1 MNTSKV
7 STLPGI
13 RSEIVASRRIQTRV
27 LFTGVPGG
35 IPVLFLHGNL
45 SSATWWEETLLALP
59 AGYLGI
65 APDLR
70 GFGSADPE
78 AKVDATRG
86 MADFVDDLA
95 SLLDELG
102 VDKAHIV
109 GNSLGGVIVY
119 HAMAEWPDRLIT
131 ATLVGPGSPFGF
143 GGTKDAAGTPCT
155 PDFAGSG
162 GGLFAPKL
170 IARIQSGDRSTEHRF
185 SPRNALR
192 DLVYRHPFIPPR
204 EEEMLSALLEVH
216 TGTLDLPGDVLQS
229 PNWPYFAPGHWGPT
243 NALSPKHLMPV
254 ERLFEPKRK
263 PPILWIRGVDDVAIS
278 DRAASDPVTFGELG
292 LIPGW
297 PGPAVYPHQPML
309 AQIRAAL
316 DRYKDEGGA
325 YREVAIAD
333 CGHVAFIERPREFN
347 AAFHAHIGREA

>member
-1 MNTSKV
+1 MSV
-7 STLPGI
+7 SQVPTLAGI
-13 RSEIVASRRIQTRV
+13 RVETVATQRLKTRV
-27 LFTGVPGG
+27 LFSGAARG

-59 AGYLGI
+59 GKYTGI

-70 GFGSADPE
+70 GFGGADPQ
-78 AKVDATRG
+78 AKVRATQG
-86 MADFVDDLA
+86 MKDFVLDA
-95 SLLDELG
+95 MALLDELNIG
-102 VDKAHIV
+102 RAHIV

-119 HAMAEWPDRLIT
+119 EALAELSDRLIT
-131 ATLVGPGSPFGF
+131 ATLVGPGSPYGF
-143 GGTKDAAGTPCT
+143 GGTKDSAGTPCT

-192 DLVYRHPFIPPR
+192 DLVYRRPFVPPR
-204 EEEMLSALLEVH
+204 EEAMLSALLEVH
-216 TGTLDLPGDVLQS
+216 TGALDLPGDVMES
-229 PNWPYFAPGHWGPT
+229 PNWPYFAPGQWGAT

-254 ERLFEPKRK
+254 ERMLEPKRK
-263 PPILWIRGVDDVAIS
+263 PPVLWIRGVDDVAIS

-297 PGPAVYPHQPML
+297 PGPAAYPHQPML
-309 AQIRAAL
+309 AQTRAAL
-316 DRYKDEGGA
+316 ERYKDEGGE
-325 YREVAIAD
+325 YHEVAIAD
-333 CGHVAFIERPREFN
+333 CGHVAFIEKPKAFGE
-347 AAFHAHIGREA
+347 AFHAHIERKT

>member
-1 MNTSKV
+1 VNESRV
-7 STLPGI
+7 PTLPGI
-13 RSEIVASRRIQTRV
+13 RAETVATRRLETRV
-27 LFTGVPGG
+27 LFGGNDGG
-35 IPVLFLHGNL
+35 IAVLFLHGNL

-59 AGYLGI
+59 PGFLGI

-70 GFGSADPE
+70 GFGGADPQ

-86 MADFVDDLA
+86 MEDFVLDA
-95 SLLDELG
+95 AALLDELSLDD
-102 VDKAHIV
+102 VHLV

-119 HAMAEWPDRLIT
+119 HALAKIPERLIT

-143 GGTKDAAGTPCT
+143 GGTRDATGTPCSS
-155 PDFAGSG
+155 DFAGSG

-170 IARIQSGDRSTEHRF
+170 IARIRSGDRSTDHRF

-192 DLVYRHPFIPPR
+192 DLVYRRPFIPPR
-204 EEEMLSALLEVH
+204 EEDMLSALLEVH
-216 TGTLDLPGDVLQS
+216 TGAFDLPGDVPPS

-254 ERLFEPKRK
+254 ERMFEPKSK
-263 PPILWIRGVDDVAIS
+263 PPILWIRGMDDVAIS

-297 PGPAVYPHQPML
+297 PGPAAYPHQPML
-309 AQIRAAL
+309 AQTRTAL
-316 DRYKDEGGA
+316 ERYEDEGGE
-325 YREVAIAD
+325 YHEVAIAN
-333 CGHVAFIERPREFN
+333 CGHVAFVEKPKEFN
-347 AAFHAHIGREA
+347 AAFHAHIERRT